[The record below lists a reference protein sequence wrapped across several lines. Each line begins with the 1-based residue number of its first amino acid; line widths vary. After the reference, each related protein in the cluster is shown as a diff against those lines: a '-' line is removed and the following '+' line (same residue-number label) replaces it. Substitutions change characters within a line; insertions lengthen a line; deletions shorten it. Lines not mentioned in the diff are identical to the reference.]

1 MTTEL
6 PEDHGDPN
14 AWEPLAL
21 VSSDVLGAGAE
32 ARECPAC
39 HGKGWNEAWKKVAGH
54 YMGGEVF
61 REQCDHCEG
70 SGYAS

>member
-21 VSSDVLGAGAE
+21 VSSEGFGL
-32 ARECPAC
+32 
-39 HGKGWNEAWKKVAGH
+39 AW
-54 YMGGEVF
+54 
-61 REQCDHCEG
+61 R
-70 SGYAS
+70 